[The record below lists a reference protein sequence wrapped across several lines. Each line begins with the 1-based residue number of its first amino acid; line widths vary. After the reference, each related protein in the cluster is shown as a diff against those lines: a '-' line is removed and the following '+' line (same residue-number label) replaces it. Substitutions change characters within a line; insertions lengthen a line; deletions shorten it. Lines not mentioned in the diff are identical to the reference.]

1 MTDAEA
7 LLTKLFA
14 AYNRRDFATF
24 SAGLHDGVDWPDQL
38 RGGRL
43 KGRAALEAY
52 WGVIDQAI
60 QVEVTPIAFAL
71 EQDGL
76 SGAVNATAPEPVMN
90 TVFTETLA
98 RVLWRPALFPVPA
111 PMLTLVFGEMARAT
125 MLASQRAV
133 PRR

>member
-1 MTDAEA
+1 
-7 LLTKLFA
+7 KLFA

-71 EQDGL
+71 EQDGRIRVEL
-76 SGAVNATAPEPVMN
+76 IQVVRGLTGSLWTDIQVRQYYTLRDGLVWRMDVARPEDMSP
-90 TVFTETLA
+90 T
-98 RVLWRPALFPVPA
+98 P
-111 PMLTLVFGEMARAT
+111 
-125 MLASQRAV
+125 
-133 PRR
+133 

>member
-71 EQDGL
+71 EQDGRIRVEL
-76 SGAVNATAPEPVMN
+76 IQVVRGLTGSLWTDIQVRQYYTLRDGLVWRMDVARPEDMSP
-90 TVFTETLA
+90 T
-98 RVLWRPALFPVPA
+98 P
-111 PMLTLVFGEMARAT
+111 
-125 MLASQRAV
+125 
-133 PRR
+133 

>member
-71 EQDGL
+71 EQDGRIRVEL
-76 SGAVNATAPEPVMN
+76 IQVVRGLTGSLWTDIQVRQYYTLRDGLVWRMDVASPEDMSP
-90 TVFTETLA
+90 T
-98 RVLWRPALFPVPA
+98 P
-111 PMLTLVFGEMARAT
+111 
-125 MLASQRAV
+125 
-133 PRR
+133 